1 MQVTVFTTPQC
12 VQCSQTKKVLD
23 REKIRY
29 DVVDL
34 TLHPDSMEMVKSL
47 GYTAAPVVVA
57 GEKHW
62 SGFKLDKLMALAQ
75 RIHTTE
81 AKS

>member
-1 MQVTVFTTPQC
+1 VQVTVFTTPNC

-34 TLHPDSMEMVKSL
+34 TLHPESMEMVKAL

-57 GEKHW
+57 GGRHW
-62 SGFKLDKLMALAQ
+62 SGFRMDELNNLSK
-75 RIHTTE
+75 RIHADE
-81 AKS
+81 AKK